1 MRLKKHGTSMQEIT
15 RDDLLLRR
23 LFAEGDC
30 MERGWVEMSHL
41 EGAEVT
47 NDSRLTGVNDGRVG
61 NDGAYRLSIE
71 SPQECSN
78 EAVQCAG

>member
-1 MRLKKHGTSMQEIT
+1 
-15 RDDLLLRR
+15 
-23 LFAEGDC
+23 

-47 NDSRLTGVNDGRVG
+47 NDSRLTGVNDGRVD
-61 NDGAYRLSIE
+61 NDGACRLSIE